1 MRNIFTPELRTEGS
15 PSYPLGSHQGDK
27 NVMTERPESWSW
39 AGTQLSSVTQTNW
52 TTLVEGLEARQHC
65 SLLGGTMVKFIF
77 VFLLIIPLLCHAQP
91 DAPRNRK

>member
-27 NVMTERPESWSW
+27 NVMTERPGSWSW

-52 TTLVEGLEARQHC
+52 THWWRDWSPANTGLL
-65 SLLGGTMVKFIF
+65 SLT
-77 VFLLIIPLLCHAQP
+77 A
-91 DAPRNRK
+91 APS